1 MEVDGKREE
10 KKIVDQTLETS
21 LDFKNG
27 NTTRNSFS

>member
-21 LDFKNG
+21 LDFENG
-27 NTTRNSFS
+27 NTPRNSFS